1 MPMIIALKPPMKGP
15 KMKKKDDYMLED
27 DEEMIDDEFDDID
40 MEEDELEEDE
50 EDGLFG
56 MDEPG
61 EEDMEIETFA
71 EDLLSAFKAEDSK
84 MIATVLREFRD
95 YVKGY

>member
-1 MPMIIALKPPMKGP
+1 MVIALSPPKKGP
-15 KMKKKDDYMLED
+15 KMKKKEDFMLED
-27 DEEMIDDEFDDID
+27 DEETSMDDEFDDID

-50 EDGLFG
+50 EEGLFG
-56 MDEPG
+56 MDESG